1 MISDFEKEVNAL
13 LGEFCAFFTHF
24 SEMGVVAGIG
34 EINLSICLIQRLF
47 VKQPWVPYR
56 VVS

>member
-47 VKQPWVPYR
+47 VKQPCQINSNY
-56 VVS
+56 